1 MRYPP
6 LHYGKKGVIEP
17 VRCLAFGASGL
28 LNYIP
33 SSPFRFLHTD
43 KNPFFLFY
51 LYVNKTVNQILK
63 RSSLKISVDSC
74 FLQKAFFL

>member
-6 LHYGKKGVIEP
+6 LHYGKKGLIEP

-28 LNYIP
+28 LNCIP

-43 KNPFFLFY
+43 KNPIFPFLSY
-51 LYVNKTVNQILK
+51 NKAVVKT
-63 RSSLKISVDSC
+63 KIEATSP
-74 FLQKAFFL
+74 